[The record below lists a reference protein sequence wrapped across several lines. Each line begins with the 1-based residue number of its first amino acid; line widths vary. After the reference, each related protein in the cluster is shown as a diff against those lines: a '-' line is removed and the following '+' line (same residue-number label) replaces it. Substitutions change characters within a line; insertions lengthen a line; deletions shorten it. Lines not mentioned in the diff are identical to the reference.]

1 MRHVSFIPKL
11 SQLFKK
17 SETNETSP
25 ETLDFTG
32 FFVSHFYFVSL
43 LCLTFQIKNETNFC
57 IIMQENHN
65 IYEYLYK

>member
-1 MRHVSFIPKL
+1 MSHIFQNCLNFP
-11 SQLFKK
+11 KK

-25 ETLDFTG
+25 ETLDFIG

-65 IYEYLYK
+65 IYEYLYR